1 MTKRLTTLGAIE
13 ARLAREDLLAGDRRL
28 SEGHAAREVWDVTA
42 DSRQVRV
49 GAVFC
54 AWRGTSADSHRYMP
68 DVCAAGAAG
77 IVAEDCDHALPT
89 PQMCVTDGRLGAAFA
104 AAEFFGDPW
113 AEMTL
118 VGVTGTNGKTTTA
131 AMLRHLLGLDG
142 GAGYVGTLGAIGA
155 DGEVIPGTEG
165 LTTPGPV
172 DAARWLRRFLDEGVA
187 RVAMEVSS
195 HALDQAR
202 MAAARFDAA
211 VFTNLTRDHLD
222 YHGTM
227 EAYREAKLRLLTLL
241 KPDGAA
247 VMNVDDPEWRDV
259 TSPVGRTVRFG
270 VEHPEQADVAAED
283 VRVGPGGME
292 FTLRTPDGSAP
303 VALPIFGD
311 FNVSNAVASAAVL
324 WSLGWEPAR
333 IAEALGALPQVPG
346 RLERISGPPHS
357 ATVLCD
363 YAHTPDALERA
374 LQAVRPLVRG
384 RLIVVFGAGGDRD
397 RGKRPEMGAIAARL
411 ADLAIVT
418 SDNPR
423 TEDPERILDDIE
435 RGMEDAPRLRLS
447 DRREAIRTA
456 LTEGRPDDLVL
467 LAGKGHETYQ
477 IIGTE
482 KRPFDERAIVHEIL
496 AELQTTAGGDV

>member
-1 MTKRLTTLGAIE
+1 MTNRHTTLGAIE

-28 SEGHAAREVWDVTA
+28 SYGHAAREVWDVTA
-42 DSRQVRV
+42 DSRHVRV

-54 AWRGTSADSHRYMP
+54 AWKGTNDDSHRYLP
-68 DVCAAGAAG
+68 DVFQAGATG
-77 IVAEDCDHALPT
+77 VVVEECTDEIPT
-89 PQMCVTDGRLGAAFA
+89 PQLCVKDGRVGAAYA
-104 AAEFFGDPW
+104 AAEFFSDPW
-113 AEMTL
+113 AQMTL

-131 AMLRHLLGLDG
+131 AMLRHLLSLDG
-142 GAGYVGTLGAIGA
+142 PAGYIGTLGAIGE

-172 DAARWLRRFLDEGVA
+172 EAARWLRRFLDDGVA

-211 VFTNLTRDHLD
+211 VFTNLIRDHLD

-227 EAYREAKLRLLTLL
+227 EEYRDAKLRLLHLL
-241 KPDGAA
+241 KSTGAA
-247 VMNVDDPEWRDV
+247 VLNADDPEWRDV
-259 TSPVGRTVRFG
+259 SSPIGRTVRFG
-270 VEHPEQADVAAED
+270 VERAGEADVAAED
-283 VRVGPGGME
+283 VRVGPRGME
-292 FTLRTPDGSAP
+292 FTLRTPDGSEP
-303 VALPIFGD
+303 VTLPVFGD

-324 WSLGWEPAR
+324 WSLGWDPRR
-333 IAEALGALPQVPG
+333 IAQALATLPQVPG
-346 RLERISGPPHS
+346 RLERIAGPPQS
-357 ATVLCD
+357 ATVLRD

-374 LQAVRPLVRG
+374 LKAVRPLVKG
-384 RLIVVFGAGGDRD
+384 RVIVVFGAGGDRD
-397 RGKRPEMGAIAARL
+397 AGKRPEMGAIAARFS
-411 ADLAIVT
+411 DLAIVT

-423 TEDPERILDDIE
+423 TEDPERIIDQIE

-477 IIGTE
+477 VVGTE
-482 KRPFDERAIVHEIL
+482 KRPFDERAIVHELL
-496 AELQTTAGGDV
+496 AELHTAAGGDV

>member
-1 MTKRLTTLGAIE
+1 MTNRHTTLGEIE
-13 ARLAREDLLAGDRRL
+13 DRLARENLLAGEARL
-28 SEGHAAREVWDVTA
+28 SDGHAAREVWDVTA

-54 AWRGTSADSHRYMP
+54 AWRGTDRDGHEFLPQAFS
-68 DVCAAGAAG
+68 AGAAG
-77 IVAEDCDHALPT
+77 AVVEECHTEIPT
-89 PQMCVTDGRLGAAFA
+89 PQICVTDGRVGAAYA

-113 AEMTL
+113 LRMTL

-131 AMLRHLLGLDG
+131 AMLRHLLSSDG
-142 GAGYVGTLGAIGA
+142 PAGYIGTLGAIGA
-155 DGEVIPGTEG
+155 DGQVVPGTEG
-165 LTTPGPV
+165 LTTPGPTE
-172 DAARWLRRFLDEGVA
+172 AARWLRRFLDEGVE

-227 EAYREAKLRLLTLL
+227 EAYRDAKLRLLHLL
-241 KPDGAA
+241 KPTGAGVLNA
-247 VMNVDDPEWRDV
+247 DDPAWRAV
-259 TSPVGRTVRFG
+259 AAPIGRTVRFG
-270 VEHPEQADVAAED
+270 VANAGDADVAAEG
-283 VRVGPGGME
+283 VRAGSGGME
-292 FTLRTPDGSAP
+292 FTLRTPDGAAP

-311 FNVSNAVASAAVL
+311 FNVSNATAAAAVL
-324 WSLGWEPAR
+324 WSLGWAPER
-333 IAEALGALPQVPG
+333 IARALGSLPQVPG
-346 RLERISGPPHS
+346 RLERIAGPPES
-357 ATVLCD
+357 ATVLRD

-397 RGKRPEMGAIAARL
+397 PGKRPEMGRIAAEG
-411 ADLAIVT
+411 ADLAILT

-423 TEDPERILDDIE
+423 TEDPERILDDVE
-435 RGMEDAPRLRLS
+435 RGMGSAPRLRLS

-456 LTEGRPDDLVL
+456 LIEGRTDDLVL

-477 IIGTE
+477 VVGTE
-482 KRPFDERAIVHEIL
+482 KRPFDERAIVRELL
-496 AELQTTAGGDV
+496 AELQTASGGAV

>member
-1 MTKRLTTLGAIE
+1 MTKRHTTLGALE
-13 ARLAREDLLAGDRRL
+13 ARLAREDLLSGDRRL
-28 SEGHAAREVWDVTA
+28 SDGHAMREVWDLTA
-42 DSRQVRV
+42 DSREVRV

-54 AWRGTSADSHRYMP
+54 AWRGTSSDSHQFLPQVFER
-68 DVCAAGAAG
+68 GATGA
-77 IVAEDCDHALPT
+77 VVEQCDEHIPT
-89 PQMCVTDGRLGAAFA
+89 PQLCVTDGRIAAAYA
-104 AAEFFGDPW
+104 AAEFFSDPW
-113 AEMTL
+113 ERMTL

-131 AMLRHLLGLDG
+131 AMLRHLLSLDSP
-142 GAGYVGTLGAIGA
+142 AGYIGTLGAIGA

-165 LTTPGPV
+165 LTTPGPIE
-172 DAARWLRRFLDEGVA
+172 AARWLRRFLDEGVE

-195 HALDQAR
+195 HALEQSR

-227 EAYREAKLRLLTLL
+227 EAYRDAKLGLLHLL
-241 KPDGAA
+241 KPTGAA
-247 VMNVDDPEWRDV
+247 VMNVDDAEWRDV
-259 TSPVGRTVRFG
+259 TSPIGRTVRFG
-270 VEHPEQADVAAED
+270 LERAGEADVAAED

-292 FTLRTPDGSAP
+292 FTLRTPDGSES

-324 WSLGWEPAR
+324 WSLGWAPAR
-333 IAEALGALPQVPG
+333 IAQALGTLPQVPG
-346 RLERISGPPHS
+346 RLERISGPPAS
-357 ATVLCD
+357 ATVLRD

-374 LQAVRPLVRG
+374 LRAVRPLVRG

-397 RGKRPEMGAIAARL
+397 AGKRPEMGAIAARL

-423 TEDPERILDDIE
+423 TEDPERIIDDIE

-477 IIGTE
+477 IVGTE

-496 AELQTTAGGDV
+496 AETQTAQGGEG

>member
-1 MTKRLTTLGAIE
+1 MSNRRSTLGAVE

-28 SEGHAAREVWDVTA
+28 SDGHAARELWDVTA

-49 GAVFC
+49 GALFC
-54 AWRGTSADSHRYMP
+54 AWKGTANDSHQYLGQ
-68 DVCAAGAAG
+68 VFEAGAAG
-77 IVAEDCDHALPT
+77 TVVEQCIEDIPT
-89 PQMCVTDGRLGAAFA
+89 PQLCVTDGRLGAAYA

-113 AEMTL
+113 TRMTL

-131 AMLRHLLGLDG
+131 AMLRHLLSLDG
-142 GAGYVGTLGAIGA
+142 PAAYIGTLGAIGA
-155 DGEVIPGTEG
+155 DGEVVPGTEG

-172 DAARWLRRFLDEGVA
+172 EAARWLRHFLDHGVE

-222 YHGTM
+222 YHVTM
-227 EAYREAKLRLLTLL
+227 EAYRDAKLRLLHLL
-241 KPDGAA
+241 KPTGAA
-247 VMNVDDPEWRDV
+247 ILNADDDAWRDV
-259 TSPVGRTVRFG
+259 ASPIGRTVRFG
-270 VEHPEQADVAAED
+270 VEHASEADVAAEGMH
-283 VRVGPGGME
+283 VGPGGME
-292 FTLRTPDGSAP
+292 FTLRTPDGAAP
-303 VALPIFGD
+303 VALPIFGG
-311 FNVSNAVASAAVL
+311 FNVSNAVAAAAVL
-324 WSLGWEPAR
+324 WSLGWPVDR
-333 IAEALGALPQVPG
+333 IADALGTLPQVPG
-346 RLERISGPPHS
+346 RLERIAGPPQS
-357 ATVLCD
+357 ATVLRD

-374 LQAVRPLVRG
+374 LEAVRPLVSG

-397 RGKRPEMGAIAARL
+397 AGKRPEMGAIAAAH

-423 TEDPERILDDIE
+423 TEDPERILDGIE
-435 RGMEDAPRLRLS
+435 SGMGSAPRLRIS

-456 LTEGRPDDLVL
+456 LTEGRADDLVL

-496 AELQTTAGGDV
+496 AELQTAAGGDI

>member
-1 MTKRLTTLGAIE
+1 MTNRHTTLGALE
-13 ARLAREDLLAGDRRL
+13 ARLARENLLAGATRL
-28 SEGHAAREVWDVTA
+28 SEGHAVREVWDVTA

-54 AWRGTSADSHRYMP
+54 AWRGTSSDSHQYLPQVFER
-68 DVCAAGAAG
+68 GASGAVVEACEND
-77 IVAEDCDHALPT
+77 IPT
-89 PQMCVTDGRLGAAFA
+89 PQLCVTDGRLGAAYA

-131 AMLRHLLGLDG
+131 AMLRHLLSLDG
-142 GAGYVGTLGAIGA
+142 PAGYIGTLGAVGE

-172 DAARWLRRFLDEGVA
+172 EAARWLRRFLEEGVA

-222 YHGTM
+222 YHQTM
-227 EAYREAKLRLLTLL
+227 DAYRDAKLRLLHLL
-241 KPDGAA
+241 KPGGAA
-247 VMNVDDPEWRDV
+247 VLNADDEAWRSV
-259 TSPVGRTVRFG
+259 ASPIGRTVRFG
-270 VEHPEQADVAAED
+270 VERAGGADVAAEG

-292 FTLRTPDGSAP
+292 FTLRTPDGAAP
-303 VALPIFGD
+303 VALPIFGG
-311 FNVSNAVASAAVL
+311 FNVSNAVAAAAVL
-324 WSLGWEPAR
+324 WSLGWAPAR
-333 IAEALGALPQVPG
+333 IAAGLGTLPQVPG
-346 RLERISGPPHS
+346 RLERIAGPPES
-357 ATVLCD
+357 ATVLRD
-363 YAHTPDALERA
+363 YAHTPDALQRA
-374 LQAVRPLVRG
+374 LEAVRPLVRG

-397 RGKRPEMGAIAARL
+397 PGKRPEMGAIAAEH

-423 TEDPERILDDIE
+423 TEDPERILDGIE
-435 RGMEDAPRLRLS
+435 SGMGSAPRLRIS

-456 LTEGRPDDLVL
+456 LTEGRMDDLVL

-477 IIGTE
+477 VVGTE
-482 KRPFDERAIVHEIL
+482 KRPFDERAIVRELL
-496 AELQTTAGGDV
+496 AELRTAAGGDV